1 MSAKRPASV
10 ARALTSEEIQETVGK
25 AVTQTLRY
33 NLSEG
38 WVALSTLYQELKAK
52 RHVTDLQ
59 LDDTQLLE
67 LLIFEVHN
75 KTSLRIK
82 EGEYKDVFKYQI
94 KRFDTD
100 TDTLVKLHSDCQTS
114 RYKSR
119 RLR

>member
-1 MSAKRPASV
+1 MSEQIQETVGKT
-10 ARALTSEEIQETVGK
+10 LTSAEIQETVGK
-25 AVTQTLRY
+25 TLTGILRY
-33 NLSEG
+33 KLSEG
-38 WVALSTLYQELKAK
+38 WVTLSTLYQELKGK
-52 RHVTDLQ
+52 RAVTDLQ
-59 LDDTQLLE
+59 LDDTELLE

-75 KTSLRIK
+75 KTSLRFK
-82 EGEYKDVFKYQI
+82 EGKYKDVFKYQI

>member
-1 MSAKRPASV
+1 MSAERPESV
-10 ARALTSEEIQETVGK
+10 GKALTSEEIQETVGK

-33 NLSEG
+33 KLSEG
-38 WVALSTLYQELKAK
+38 WVTLSTLYQELKAK

-94 KRFDTD
+94 KRLDTD
-100 TDTLVKLHSDCQTS
+100 TDTLVKLHSACQTS
-114 RYKSR
+114 RSKSR

>member
-1 MSAKRPASV
+1 MSAERPESV
-10 ARALTSEEIQETVGK
+10 GKALTSEEIQETVGK

-33 NLSEG
+33 KLSEG
-38 WVALSTLYQELKAK
+38 WVTLSTLYQELKAK
-52 RHVTDLQ
+52 RPVTDLE
-59 LDDTQLLE
+59 LDDTKLLE

-82 EGEYKDVFKYQI
+82 DGEYKDVFKYQI
-94 KRFDTD
+94 KRLDTD
-100 TDTLVKLHSDCQTS
+100 TDTLVKLHSACQTS

>member
-52 RHVTDLQ
+52 RHVTDLG
-59 LDDTQLLE
+59 LNDTELLE
-67 LLIFEVHN
+67 LLIYEVHN
-75 KTSLRIK
+75 KTSERT
-82 EGEYKDVFKYQI
+82 KDGIQRNVYKYQI
-94 KRFDTD
+94 RRFDTD